1 MILLAKTETRI
12 RTSAEQAYQFVVNM
26 EKFGEWF
33 PDVIAIKSANERAH
47 GEVGKTYLET
57 LSIPFIGNR
66 KIKLRVAESIRN
78 QRFVT
83 EGNLIPI
90 LPRMDIFIAELN
102 EQEILVKWSMFSRS
116 PNKLVQLLLLPSV
129 KRLMQQRADV
139 ASVRLKQ
146 ILEQ

>member
-1 MILLAKTETRI
+1 MILLAKTETKI
-12 RTSAEQAYQFVVNM
+12 QSSAQEAYQLLVNM
-26 EKFGEWF
+26 ERFGEWF
-33 PDVIAIKSANERAH
+33 PDVITIKSVNELAH

-57 LSIPFIGNR
+57 VSIPLIGNR
-66 KIKLRVAESIRN
+66 KIKLRVAEAIRN
-78 QRFVT
+78 QRIVT

-102 EQEILVKWSMFSRS
+102 EHEILVKWSMFSRS

-129 KRLMQQRADV
+129 KRLMQQRADI

-146 ILEQ
+146 LLEQ